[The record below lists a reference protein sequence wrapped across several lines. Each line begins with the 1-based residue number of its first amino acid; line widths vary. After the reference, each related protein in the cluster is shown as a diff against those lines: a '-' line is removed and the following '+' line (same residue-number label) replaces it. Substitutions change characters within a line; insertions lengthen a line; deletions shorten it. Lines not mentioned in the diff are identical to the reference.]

1 MLSVI
6 FWQDYT
12 AIRYMG
18 IFWGV
23 LMIFEGN
30 IQQLKFY
37 LKHLKRDRGITAR
50 RIEEIGPEQYR
61 IDIKGAD
68 TMKEIQKNSM
78 ERIKI
83 QRTEYKGKD
92 LIDLRVFY
100 QDKRTGEWKPSPKGI
115 TFSSGLL
122 EEVIQGLDE
131 LKK

>member
-1 MLSVI
+1 
-6 FWQDYT
+6 
-12 AIRYMG
+12 
-18 IFWGV
+18 
-23 LMIFEGN
+23 MIFEGN

-37 LKHLKRDRGITAR
+37 LKHLKRDRSITAR

-68 TMKEIQKNSM
+68 TMKEIQKNST
-78 ERIKI
+78 ERIRI

-122 EEVIQGLDE
+122 GEVIQGLDE